1 MFYQTIKNSLETL
14 DSEFISLNELINFYK
29 DTLDS
34 SSLSI
39 NEIGLSEL
47 DDWGFD
53 NDGSFSHKSGR
64 FFSVN
69 SVECRNEVSM
79 ILSQPE
85 VGLLCSFMT
94 IVDKTAYFL
103 IQFKE
108 EPGNINKVQ
117 LSPTIQAT
125 KSNYSKVHG
134 GSLPNYWE
142 EYIKYNTDSTLVSF
156 NLPEQGTR
164 YWQKYNNNKIV
175 LTPFIEEKYNYKWLT
190 LGQILEFKKYDNSIN
205 SCLRSC
211 LSLIYELYDKKE
223 NAEKINSLK
232 KNLQSIDTISDS
244 NNLKNVKGFYQKK
257 TDSLKVHNNLDNFEI
272 VGVEVSTKHREVPS
286 WSQPIVLESKKQQY
300 FLFTINQNG
309 ETQYIW
315 SIDREPGY
323 KKGFAIGPTLKN
335 ISFKNNFE
343 QKLNCF
349 KKYNVNQQ
357 FTMSEEGGRFL
368 NFEVEHVISEI
379 NENDFNHKNF
389 EFLVLN
395 KSETNEINKMGYLSM
410 EARSLFF
417 FDII

>member
-1 MFYQTIKNSLETL
+1 MFYQKIKNSLETL
-14 DSEFISLNELINFYK
+14 DSEFISFNELEDLYNDI
-29 DTLDS
+29 LDS

-69 SVECRNEVSM
+69 SVEYRNEVSM

-134 GSLPNYWE
+134 GSLPSYWE
-142 EYIKYNTDSTLVSF
+142 EYTKYNTDSSLVSF

-175 LTPFIEEKYNYKWLT
+175 LTPFIEEKE
-190 LGQILEFKKYDNSIN
+190 IL
-205 SCLRSC
+205 
-211 LSLIYELYDKKE
+211 
-223 NAEKINSLK
+223 
-232 KNLQSIDTISDS
+232 
-244 NNLKNVKGFYQKK
+244 
-257 TDSLKVHNNLDNFEI
+257 
-272 VGVEVSTKHREVPS
+272 
-286 WSQPIVLESKKQQY
+286 
-300 FLFTINQNG
+300 NG
-309 ETQYIW
+309 
-315 SIDREPGY
+315 
-323 KKGFAIGPTLKN
+323 L
-335 ISFKNNFE
+335 
-343 QKLNCF
+343 L
-349 KKYNVNQQ
+349 
-357 FTMSEEGGRFL
+357 
-368 NFEVEHVISEI
+368 
-379 NENDFNHKNF
+379 
-389 EFLVLN
+389 
-395 KSETNEINKMGYLSM
+395 
-410 EARSLFF
+410 
-417 FDII
+417 

>member
-1 MFYQTIKNSLETL
+1 MFYQKIKNSLETL
-14 DSEFISLNELINFYK
+14 DSEFISFNELEDLYNDI
-29 DTLDS
+29 LDS

-69 SVECRNEVSM
+69 SIEYRDELSL

-85 VGLLCSFMT
+85 VGLLCNFMT
-94 IVDKTAYFL
+94 IVDQTAYFL

-134 GSLPNYWE
+134 GSLPSYWE
-142 EYIKYNTDSTLVSF
+142 EYTKYNTDSSLVSF

-175 LTPFIEEKYNYKWLT
+175 LTPFIEEKRNFKWLT
-190 LGQILEFKKYDNSIN
+190 LGQILKFKKYDNSIN

-211 LSLIYELYDKKE
+211 LSLIYELYDEKGG
-223 NAEKINSLK
+223 AEKINLLK
-232 KNLQSIDTISDS
+232 KNLQSINAISDS
-244 NNLKNVKGFYQKK
+244 TNFKNVKSFYQNNSDK
-257 TDSLKVHNNLDNFEI
+257 LKVHNNFDNFEI
-272 VGVEVSTKHREVPS
+272 VGVEVSTKHREVS
-286 WSQPIVLESKKQQY
+286 NWSQPLVLESKKQQY

-309 ETQYIW
+309 ETKYIW
-315 SIDREPGY
+315 SIDKEPGY

-335 ISFKNNFE
+335 ISFKNDFE

-349 KKYNVNQQ
+349 KEYKINEQ

-368 NFEVEHVISEI
+368 NFEVEHVFSEI
-379 NENDFNHKNF
+379 NEENFNHKNF

-417 FDII
+417 LDII

>member
-1 MFYQTIKNSLETL
+1 MFYQKIKNSLETL
-14 DSEFISLNELINFYK
+14 DSEFISFNELEDLYNDI
-29 DTLDS
+29 LDS

-69 SVECRNEVSM
+69 SIEYRDELSL

-85 VGLLCSFMT
+85 VGLLCNFMT
-94 IVDKTAYFL
+94 IVDQTAYFL

-134 GSLPNYWE
+134 GSLPSYWE
-142 EYIKYNTDSTLVSF
+142 EYTKYNTDSSLVSF

-175 LTPFIEEKYNYKWLT
+175 LTPFIEEKRNFKWLT
-190 LGQILEFKKYDNSIN
+190 LGQILKFKKYDNSIN

-211 LSLIYELYDKKE
+211 LSLIYELYDEKGG
-223 NAEKINSLK
+223 AEKINLLE
-232 KNLQSIDTISDS
+232 KNLQSINAISDS
-244 NNLKNVKGFYQKK
+244 TNFKNVKSFYQNNSDK
-257 TDSLKVHNNLDNFEI
+257 LKVHNNFDNFEI
-272 VGVEVSTKHREVPS
+272 VGVEVSTKHREVS
-286 WSQPIVLESKKQQY
+286 NWSQPLVLESKKQQY

-309 ETQYIW
+309 ETKYIW
-315 SIDREPGY
+315 SIDKEPGY

-335 ISFKNNFE
+335 ISFKNDFE

-349 KKYNVNQQ
+349 KEYKINEQ

-368 NFEVEHVISEI
+368 NFEVEHVFSEI
-379 NENDFNHKNF
+379 NEENFNHKNF

-417 FDII
+417 LDII

>member
-1 MFYQTIKNSLETL
+1 MFYQKIKNSLETL
-14 DSEFISLNELINFYK
+14 DSKFISFNELEDLYNDI
-29 DTLDS
+29 LDS

-69 SVECRNEVSM
+69 SIEYRDELSL

-85 VGLLCSFMT
+85 VGLLCNFMT
-94 IVDKTAYFL
+94 IVDQTAYFL

-134 GSLPNYWE
+134 GSLPSYWE
-142 EYIKYNTDSTLVSF
+142 EYTKYNTDSSLVSF

-175 LTPFIEEKYNYKWLT
+175 LTPFIEEKRNFKWLT
-190 LGQILEFKKYDNSIN
+190 LGQILKFKKYDNSIN

-211 LSLIYELYDKKE
+211 LSLIYELYDE
-223 NAEKINSLK
+223 NGGAEKINLLE
-232 KNLQSIDTISDS
+232 KNLQSINAISDS
-244 NNLKNVKGFYQKK
+244 TNFKNVKNFYQNNSDK
-257 TDSLKVHNNLDNFEI
+257 LKVHNNFDNFEI
-272 VGVEVSTKHREVPS
+272 VGVEVSTKHREVS
-286 WSQPIVLESKKQQY
+286 NWSQPLVLESKKQQY

-309 ETQYIW
+309 ETKYIW
-315 SIDREPGY
+315 SIDKEPGY

-335 ISFKNNFE
+335 ISFKNDFE

-349 KKYNVNQQ
+349 KEYKINEQ

-368 NFEVEHVISEI
+368 NFEVEHVFSEI
-379 NENDFNHKNF
+379 NEENFNHKNF

-417 FDII
+417 LDII